1 MPRTWP
7 SPLRPGDLVV
17 GGAPSGPVDPRRV
30 AGGIAVAE
38 SWGLRVRVAPHVF
51 SGHDHLRYLAAPDE
65 ARAAD
70 VQQAWCDPDVRAVWA
85 VRGGYGAQRMV
96 DLLDWAAIRAAGPKQ
111 LIGFSDVTALHAR
124 LGRELD
130 QVTVH
135 GPGLASV
142 DQLTDPAGAR
152 AVHALLFGELRSG
165 SVLATGRSAAEPST
179 GSRHVIGVLAGGNLS
194 LLTSD
199 IGIEPAPTEPTIL
212 LLEEVDEPAYRID
225 RMLTQLLRSGWFENS
240 VGVVIGNLGLADDML
255 ALDRLG
261 SLGVP
266 MLTGLEV
273 GHGTRNLALPLG
285 ADVRLEIRL
294 ASGSLALAD
303 LSGSPAAS
311 AGLDDDNS
319 R

>member
-1 MPRTWP
+1 
-7 SPLRPGDLVV
+7 
-17 GGAPSGPVDPRRV
+17 
-30 AGGIAVAE
+30 
-38 SWGLRVRVAPHVF
+38 
-51 SGHDHLRYLAAPDE
+51 
-65 ARAAD
+65 
-70 VQQAWCDPDVRAVWA
+70 
-85 VRGGYGAQRMV
+85 
-96 DLLDWAAIRAAGPKQ
+96 
-111 LIGFSDVTALHAR
+111 
-124 LGRELD
+124 
-130 QVTVH
+130 VTVH
-135 GPGLASV
+135 GPVLGSTGQLEDDASV
-142 DQLTDPAGAR
+142 A
-152 AVHALLFGELRSG
+152 ALSALIMGDVPGSGTELVR
-165 SVLATGRSAAEPST
+165 GRSAVP
-179 GSRHVIGVLAGGNLS
+179 GVGQGRLVGGNLS
-194 LLTSD
+194 LVAADVGVEPPPEVSSIAVFED
-199 IGIEPAPTEPTIL
+199 IGE
-212 LLEEVDEPAYRID
+212 DAYRID

-261 SLGVP
+261 SHGVP